1 MREVF
6 VVYETDS
13 LNDAFLAE
21 KSAVVIDVLRAT
33 SSMIAALDNGAHRI
47 IPTIE
52 VEEAR
57 ALKRSLPEG
66 SVVLG
71 GERGGLMIDG
81 FDLGNTP
88 QDFSA
93 EKVAGRTVV
102 MTTTNGT
109 RAILMALGAE
119 KVYIAAL
126 TNAAAMARVLTEGD
140 EDVVLVGSGTE
151 RRISWEDS
159 LCAGAI
165 IQRLM
170 NGTGRG
176 GFHLTDSALIAA
188 EIWKSHQHDPVG
200 ALRLGR
206 GGRNVVRNGVAEAF
220 ESCGA
225 VDSIN
230 LIARVNKT
238 PLEIVPDMKQWHAL

>member
-13 LNDAFLAE
+13 LSDAFLAE

-88 QDFSA
+88 QEFSA

-126 TNAAAMARVLTEGD
+126 TNAAAMARVLTEG
-140 EDVVLVGSGTE
+140 EGDVVLVGSGTE

-170 NGTGRG
+170 NGPGGG

-188 EIWKSHQHDPVG
+188 EIWESRQHDPVG

-206 GGRNVVRNGVAEAF
+206 GGRNVVRNGVDESF

-225 VDSIN
+225 VDTIN

-238 PLEIVPDMKQWHAL
+238 PLEIVPDMKQGHAL